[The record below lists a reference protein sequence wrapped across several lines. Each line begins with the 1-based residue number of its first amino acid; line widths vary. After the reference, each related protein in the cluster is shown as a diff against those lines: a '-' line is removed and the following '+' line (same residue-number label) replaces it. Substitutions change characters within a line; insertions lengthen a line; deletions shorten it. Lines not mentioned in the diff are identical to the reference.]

1 MQKELWKIGAWLSL
15 RGALLK
21 MGIQNLDPRKKT
33 KLAGDGDGSDDGDG
47 DGDVDGD
54 GDGKGR
60 SKSDFL
66 KQVRESNMLVATH
79 SNCNLHGSF
88 HGAWWI

>member
-33 KLAGDGDGSDDGDG
+33 KLAGERWQRQWRWRWWGKVQIRFFEASEREQYVGSN
-47 DGDVDGD
+47 
-54 GDGKGR
+54 
-60 SKSDFL
+60 S
-66 KQVRESNMLVATH
+66 
-79 SNCNLHGSF
+79 
-88 HGAWWI
+88 